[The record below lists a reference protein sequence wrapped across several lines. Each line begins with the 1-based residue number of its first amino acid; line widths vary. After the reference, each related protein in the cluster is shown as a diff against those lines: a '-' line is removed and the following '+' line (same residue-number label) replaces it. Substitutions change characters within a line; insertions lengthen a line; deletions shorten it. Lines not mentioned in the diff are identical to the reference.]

1 MNFCPD
7 LDIFDNRTLDDVFEE
22 IENDWNKGS
31 GGVIS
36 IQRSPWVVTDSGHST
51 TIKACC
57 KLRSVKLFTLI
68 SYYPHEGVW
77 KHPVSVEYLVDW
89 TNLNRGACNSKAK
102 CRKYISTK
110 SLCLGV
116 SEYFNS
122 EEIKQ
127 AIRDLVAEPELL
139 VTILHGREFSH
150 DDLYNL
156 FDFALTLF
164 QKPHP
169 WLHFSEGNKSK
180 FIIVCNRLLGLPD
193 SSLSMEVAMKETYG
207 IDITNNL
214 FFPLSGTIADSVQ
227 TFKLIK
233 VDK

>member
-22 IENDWNKGS
+22 IKNDWDKGSEGIIDIQWSDWVADCKYGQTTYSKNIKACSGSRFIDLFTVISGCCPGKDVWHPISVRPAIKGS
-31 GGVIS
+31 GADLFNRFLKAEPFCYHIS
-36 IQRSPWVVTDSGHST
+36 R
-51 TIKACC
+51 
-57 KLRSVKLFTLI
+57 
-68 SYYPHEGVW
+68 
-77 KHPVSVEYLVDW
+77 
-89 TNLNRGACNSKAK
+89 
-102 CRKYISTK
+102 
-110 SLCLGV
+110 
-116 SEYFNS
+116 YFNS
-122 EEIKQ
+122 DEVKQ

-233 VDK
+233 IDK